1 MTILSRSFFFLK
13 VPAIRFRSLEQRRRR
28 RRATRASP
36 PSRRADSHFR
46 RSLCWARKETAT
58 RQSISRIIG
67 QPLHPFLPLQQ
78 LARARSSSGDPET
91 ILPFYPLRFNPSF
104 RLLPTIETRNNAR
117 DLVAS
122 RFSSTRIL
130 LDPYFFDGNRQRGRS
145 RTPIRLARKL
155 GTILRSRSHT
165 WSERAYYV
173 RGWQRTTEFHARE
186 KPISTHPH
194 PRGI

>member
-130 LDPYFFDGNRQRGRS
+130 PLLLLRWKS
-145 RTPIRLARKL
+145 ARKSIENTDQTRAKIGDDSPL
-155 GTILRSRSHT
+155 GQPHVERTCVLRA
-165 WSERAYYV
+165 WVVAYY
-173 RGWQRTTEFHARE
+173 
-186 KPISTHPH
+186 
-194 PRGI
+194 